1 MRRQRRPAE
10 RRSAERRPAEPR
22 GHWFL
27 VAIAA
32 LLMAGALLLDAYA
45 HNVVGE
51 TQPPPADFGDSA
63 ELEQIRSGGPLV
75 NVSGSR
81 PLSARPRPRRVALT
95 FDDGPDPR
103 WTPRLLDLLREHRAK
118 ATFFVLG
125 AHVAEHPELTRRM
138 VAEGHEI
145 GNHTYTHADL
155 GAVPAWRARVEMSLT
170 QKALAAA
177 AGIHTRLARIP
188 YSSGPGAAGYR
199 QLATMRLLGD
209 EGYLVT
215 FTDVDTQDWSR
226 PPVNEMVLASL
237 ARTVEGEGAVIMFH
251 DSGGDRARTLAAV
264 DRLLTRL
271 EKKGYAATTLTDAVG
286 LPTAHTA
293 ASADERVL
301 GAVLGFAQRAS
312 FTFVEALGWFLAAAG
327 VLTLLRLALFV
338 ALAWAHAR
346 RTRGRSTGM
355 ARWTAPPPVS
365 VIVPAYNEA
374 AGIEATV
381 RSLVATDY
389 PGPVEVVVVDDGS
402 ADETGAIAASL
413 GLPGVRVIR
422 QPNAGKPVALTTG
435 IAHSGHDILVMV
447 DGDTVFEPPTIGH
460 LVRPLADGN
469 VGAVSGNTKVGNRR
483 GMIGRW
489 QHIEYVVG
497 FNLDRRAFDL
507 LGCMATVPGAIG
519 AFRREAI
526 ASAGGVSADT
536 LAEDTDLTMAISRG
550 GWRVVY
556 EERARAWTEA
566 PASLGQ
572 LWRQR
577 YRWCYGTLQAIWKH
591 RGAVAE
597 RRPFGR
603 RCLGYLTLFQVI
615 LPLLAPVVDVMALY
629 GLFVGDP
636 LPVVAV
642 WAGFVAVQA
651 LTGWYALRLDG
662 ERASVLWVLPLQQFV
677 YRQLMYLVVI
687 QSVATAVL
695 GARLRWHTV
704 RREGTFTLAG
714 PPIPKP
720 SAPRPPVPRPPAA
733 RSSAGRR
740 RRAVTDGNAPRRRRS
755 RP

>member
-1 MRRQRRPAE
+1 MRRRRGPAG
-10 RRSAERRPAEPR
+10 RRPAEPR

-32 LLMAGALLLDAYA
+32 LLMTGALLLNAYA

-51 TQPPPADFGDSA
+51 TQPPPADYGDSA
-63 ELEQIRSGGPLV
+63 ELERIRSGGPLV
-75 NVSGSR
+75 NVSGAR
-81 PLSARPRPRRVALT
+81 PLSARPKPRRVALT

-103 WTPRLLDLLREHRAK
+103 WTPRLLDLLREHHAK

-125 AHVAEHPELTRRM
+125 ARVAEHPELTRRL

-155 GAVPAWRARVEMSLT
+155 AAVPAWRVRVEMSLT

-188 YSSGPGAAGYR
+188 YSSGPGAVGYG
-199 QLATMRLLGD
+199 QLAAMRLLGD

-215 FTDVDTQDWSR
+215 FADVDTQDWSR
-226 PPVNEMVLASL
+226 PPVDEMVLASL
-237 ARTVEGEGAVIMFH
+237 ARTAEGEGAVIIFH
-251 DSGGDRARTLAAV
+251 DSGGDRTRTLAAV

-271 EKKGYAATTLTDAVG
+271 ERKGYTATTLTEAVG

-293 ASADERVL
+293 ASPNERVL
-301 GAVLGFAQRAS
+301 GTVLGFAQRAS
-312 FTFVEALGWFLAAAG
+312 FAFVEALGWFLAAAG

-346 RTRGRSTGM
+346 RTRRRSAGTPH
-355 ARWTAPPPVS
+355 WTAPPPVS

-381 RSLVATDY
+381 RSLIATDY

-402 ADETGAIAASL
+402 ADGTGRIAASL

-422 QPNAGKPVALTTG
+422 QPNAGKPAALTTG
-435 IAHSGHDILVMV
+435 ITHAAHDVLVMV
-447 DGDTVFEPPTIGH
+447 DGDTVFEPPTIRN
-460 LVRPLADGN
+460 LVRPLADPA

-519 AFRREAI
+519 AFRREAV

-536 LAEDTDLTMAISRG
+536 LAEDTDLTMAICRE

-591 RGAVAE
+591 RGAVVE

-603 RCLGYLTLFQVI
+603 RCLGYLTLFQVV

-642 WAGFVAVQA
+642 WACFVAVQA

-704 RREGTFTLAG
+704 RREGTFTL
-714 PPIPKP
+714 
-720 SAPRPPVPRPPAA
+720 PAA
-733 RSSAGRR
+733 SVPEPSLAGRR
-740 RRAVTDGNAPRRRRS
+740 RRAVRGGNAPRRRRS